1 MVQPE
6 LKSFFCKFRGS
17 LEGDGGQIQ
26 SLLPLAAD
34 ILASDSH
41 SNFVSDVFWRTCTP
55 SPELSTPDKG
65 TTDMCLKASDKAT
78 KRRRLFWSTEAPKK
92 PVVTE
97 EQEEE
102 MEYSYGK
109 EDSAVCDHCTSDEQG
124 FHW

>member
-1 MVQPE
+1 MKETLRQAEPE
-6 LKSFFCKFRGS
+6 VDGTKNWQKSLFS
-17 LEGDGGQIQ
+17 
-26 SLLPLAAD
+26 D
-34 ILASDSH
+34 I
-41 SNFVSDVFWRTCTP
+41 
-55 SPELSTPDKG
+55 K
-65 TTDMCLKASDKAT
+65 KI
-78 KRRRLFWSTEAPKK
+78 RRLFWSTEAPKK